1 MNRIALVGNFPPRKC
16 GIATFTNDLN
26 DGININGIATSVIAM
41 NDGMKKYTYPSDVVF
56 EIEQNEISYYVRAAQ
71 YINTNNYDAVVVQH
85 EFGIFGGPDG
95 RHLIQLL
102 QRLTIPVITTLHTI
116 LDTPTEGQR
125 MVINEIARLSQKLI
139 CISKKGIEI
148 LNKTYGIPKSKCQHI
163 HHGVHPTEEVDKE
176 AFKEKLGVK
185 NKKLLLT
192 FGLLSR
198 NKSLEVVI
206 NALPGVVKKHPD
218 LAYIILGATH
228 PHVIRHE
235 GEAYR
240 RSLAQLA
247 EELGLRENV
256 IFIDRFVSNEELF
269 EFLKVCDIY
278 VIPYLGEKQISS
290 GTLIYAMGAG
300 KPVISTPFWYAE
312 EMLADG
318 RGLLF
323 DFSDSGQL
331 TEKIIRLL
339 DDEEQRLAIA
349 NRAFEFAAECYW
361 HLIGK
366 QYIELLEILIEES
379 LTARK
384 VAEEEQKVKNPEKA
398 GTIKTSETKKSP
410 EVLPPL
416 NLNHLRE
423 MTDTTGILQHA
434 RYTIPDRTHGYC
446 TDDNA
451 RALMLCVMLQN
462 YAKDRVDREIDLR
475 DIDRLTSIYL
485 SFIDYSW
492 NPENRR
498 FRNFMSYDR
507 RWMEDEG
514 SQDCAGR
521 TLWALGYTAAH
532 TKVTSFYRHANHLF
546 QQALEDIDYITH
558 PRALAYLIL
567 GLTHHAQAYAEERVT
582 ELLRKKANQLASLF
596 DACIGC
602 KEWPWF
608 DRIVTYGNSRIPQA
622 LIAAGIQLKDRA
634 LCEKGL
640 KLLNWLIEKQFTDDM
655 FNCIG
660 NFGWMTPETKA
671 AFDQQPLEAH
681 GMIDSCLMAEEYL
694 KDGKYAGYASRA
706 FEWYT
711 GNNACSSVVYDAL
724 TGGCRDGLHRD
735 GVNLNE
741 GAESTLSWL
750 MSLVRMTFFVETQKS
765 NNMLNKSND
774 LHSSAQNGRK
784 SNNVHLNGNNLSE
797 KVVAGTG
804 KTVTNSEKAVATYD

>member
-41 NDGMKKYTYPSDVVF
+41 NDGMKKYNYPSDVVF
-56 EIEQNEISYYVRAAQ
+56 EIEQNEISYYVRAAD

-95 RHLIQLL
+95 KHLIQLL

-125 MVINEIARLSQKLI
+125 TVINEIARLSQKLI

-163 HHGVHPTEEVDKE
+163 HHGVHQTEEVDKE

-206 NALPGVVKKHPD
+206 NALPGVVNKHPD
-218 LAYIILGATH
+218 LVYIILGATH

-240 RSLAQLA
+240 QSLAQLA
-247 EELGLRENV
+247 AKLGLEENV
-256 IFIDRFVSNEELF
+256 MFIDHFFSNEELF

-312 EMLADG
+312 EMLAED

-323 DFSDSGQL
+323 DFSDSEQL
-331 TEKIIRLL
+331 TEKIILLL
-339 DDEEQRLAIA
+339 DDDEQRLAMG
-349 NRAFEFAAECYW
+349 NRAFEFAAECFW

-366 QYIELLEILIEES
+366 QYIELLSQLIEES
-379 LTARK
+379 LALKEVANAAANATAK
-384 VAEEEQKVKNPEKA
+384 TKGTGANTAETA
-398 GTIKTSETKKSP
+398 GGVSISSD
-410 EVLPPL
+410 EVHISTLPPL
-416 NLNHLRE
+416 NLNHLRD

-462 YAKDRVDREIDLR
+462 DADKRQGRGYNTRDLR
-475 DIDRLTSIYL
+475 DIERLTGTYL
-485 SFIDYSW
+485 SFIDYAW
-492 NPENRR
+492 NPVNRR

-532 TKVTSFYRHANHLF
+532 TDSTSFYRHANHLF
-546 QQALEDIDYITH
+546 QQALDDIDYITH
-558 PRALAYLIL
+558 PRALAYLVL
-567 GLTHHAQAYAEERVT
+567 GLTHHAHAFGEGRVT
-582 ELLRKKANQLASLF
+582 ELLRRKADQLAALF
-596 DACIGC
+596 DSCIACE
-602 KEWPWF
+602 EWPWF

-622 LIAAGIQLKDRA
+622 LIAAGVQLKDRA
-634 LCEKGL
+634 MADKGV

-655 FNCIG
+655 FHCIG

-681 GMIDSCLMAEEYL
+681 GMIDSCLMAEEYV
-694 KDGKYAGYASRA
+694 KDGRFAGYASKA

-711 GNNACSSVVYDAL
+711 GNNACSSVVYDAVS
-724 TGGCRDGLHRD
+724 GGCRDGLHRE

-750 MSLVRMTFFVETQKS
+750 MSLVRMTSFVS
-765 NNMLNKSND
+765 
-774 LHSSAQNGRK
+774 
-784 SNNVHLNGNNLSE
+784 LNGTNSLNSTNNLN
-797 KVVAGTG
+797 G
-804 KTVTNSEKAVATYD
+804 KSSVNGKKRSGKAVAGSGKAIVDI